1 MRSISVHL
9 SCKIPQNQSID
20 GCILLQHPSSQT
32 KHKAL
37 LHYVI
42 IIIIMIHHVPDIQGV
57 GIVQLF
63 ILCLKTKDSLNFRL
77 KLYLYPCYKVW
88 AAPC

>member
-1 MRSISVHL
+1 MQLLQGVA
-9 SCKIPQNQSID
+9 IPAAKFFASH

-37 LHYVI
+37 LHFVT

-63 ILCLKTKDSLNFRL
+63 ILCLKTKDSL
-77 KLYLYPCYKVW
+77 KLYLHPCYKVW